1 MRISVWGNLED
12 SYLKTVTQMGADC
25 LDFGSGNSFPG
36 VTEQG
41 YPDLDELL
49 KIKKKIHSYGLEIN
63 RVTLPDITDAFMKGT
78 DEGEV
83 ELENTCNALKV
94 FAEAGAPIARQRF
107 AGDTFNDQLLHFQA
121 PHRGGYMSRADSLGL
136 QRNKPE
142 LPSAEDLEDWWKR
155 FCRIYEGLVPIAD
168 ECDIK
173 LAMHP
178 SDSPLPDTPLGGLGF
193 HRVIDAFPSRK
204 VGYLYCCGTRA
215 EAGGLPLVL
224 DEIHNYARKGRIF
237 MIHLRNVRG
246 SFATAGGFEEVLL
259 DDGDMNMFKILLELD
274 KQGFDGCVN
283 PDHIPGIEG
292 DGPNVSQGMGYSIG
306 YIKALFAALAVVRG

>member
-1 MRISVWGNLED
+1 MRISVWGNLDD
-12 SYLKTVTQMGADC
+12 SYLKTVTQLGADC

-36 VTEQG
+36 VDEQG

-49 KIKKKIHSYGLEIN
+49 KIKRKIQSYGLEIN
-63 RVTLPDITDAFMKGT
+63 RVTLPDITNAFMKGT
-78 DEGEV
+78 DEGEIG
-83 ELENTCNALKV
+83 NSCNALKV
-94 FAEAGAPIARQRF
+94 FAEAGVPIARQRI
-107 AGDTFNDQLLHFQA
+107 AGDTFNEQLLHFQA

-142 LPSAEDLEDWWKR
+142 PPTAEDLEEWWSR
-155 FCRIYEGLVPIAD
+155 FCRLYGELVPIAD
-168 ECDIK
+168 EYDIK

-204 VGYLYCCGTRA
+204 VGYLYCCGTRSQ
-215 EAGGLPLVL
+215 AGGLPLVL
-224 DEIHNYARKGRIF
+224 DEVHNYARKGRIF
-237 MIHLRNVRG
+237 MVHLRNVRG
-246 SFATAGGFEEVLL
+246 SLATAAGFEETLL

-283 PDHIPGIEG
+283 PDHIPRIEG
-292 DGPNVSQGMGYSIG
+292 DGPNVSQGLSYSIG
-306 YIKALFAALAVVRG
+306 YIKALLAALAVIR